1 METAVDDMA
10 QNIVKAPAAVG
21 LGGGSAQTEVNP
33 EAKEFI
39 NYAEAYA
46 YLYEE
51 YEQQLD
57 EIDIAGIAKKGAK
70 KLGGVVNKGL
80 DKAGDVNQTGIGKAV
95 KGIQNVG
102 RQVGLKV
109 TKEKLVKHTK
119 RQALSQTL
127 QVL

>member
-1 METAVDDMA
+1 MFSNVALDPLETAVDDMA
-10 QNIVKAPAAVG
+10 QNIVKAAAAVG
-21 LGGGSAQTEVNP
+21 LGGALAQTEVKP
-33 EAKEFI
+33 AEAKESI

-80 DKAGDVNQTGIGKAV
+80 DKAGDAV
-95 KGIQNVG
+95 ETDRNWKSS
-102 RQVGLKV
+102 
-109 TKEKLVKHTK
+109 K
-119 RQALSQTL
+119 RC
-127 QVL
+127 